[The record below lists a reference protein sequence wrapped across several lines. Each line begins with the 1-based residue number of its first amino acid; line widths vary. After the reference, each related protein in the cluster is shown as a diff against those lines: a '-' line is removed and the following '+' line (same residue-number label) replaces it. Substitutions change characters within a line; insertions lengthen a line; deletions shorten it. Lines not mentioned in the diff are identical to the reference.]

1 MISKNAVIGLIGSLR
16 EGYSKFL
23 EKELKACGVQ
33 GLAGSHGAIFGSL
46 YQSGGQMKVMEIAER
61 VGRSKST
68 VTELV
73 NKLESLGYVTKVT
86 CPVDS
91 RCTYV
96 KLTDKGR
103 AVKKDFDAISKKLL
117 EKAYKGFTEE
127 EKDVLLKGLEKM
139 RKKF

>member
-1 MISKNAVIGLIGSLR
+1 MVSKNAVISLIGSLR
-16 EGYSKFL
+16 ERYTKFL
-23 EKELKACGVQ
+23 EKELKSYGIQ
-33 GLAGSHGAIFGSL
+33 GLAGSHGAIFSCL
-46 YQSGGQMKVMEIAER
+46 YRRGGQMKVMEIAER

-96 KLTDKGR
+96 QLTDKGR
-103 AVKKDFDAISKKLL
+103 AVKKDFDAISKKLI

-127 EKDVLLKGLEKM
+127 EKEVLLAGLEKM
-139 RKKF
+139 RKNF